1 MCFDAKTSIITFIIG
16 TIFNLLGILYFKD
29 SIYTAMALVWQ
40 FVLSMQIFDA
50 IAWINNKCGTFW
62 NRFAT
67 RGAYVANMM
76 QPVAIF
82 MSFIAI
88 TPVSNQLKIYA
99 TVLTTLYIG
108 WILGTSQN
116 IGKKDCLIPADNCNH
131 LEYYWWKP
139 NQNITSGSW
148 ININFIIYFIT
159 LSCVIFMLVRPFNL
173 CMINYVYITI
183 TLLISSFLYKCG
195 SASIWCFFAAF
206 APILNFFAYKY
217 IVKNKNK

>member
-16 TIFNLLGILYFKD
+16 TIFNLLGIIYFKD

-50 IAWINNKCGTFW
+50 IAWLNNKCGTFW
-62 NRFAT
+62 NKFAT

-82 MSFIAI
+82 MAFIAI
-88 TPVSNQLKIYA
+88 TPVSRQLKIIA
-99 TVLTTLYIG
+99 TILITIYIG

-116 IGKKDCLIPADNCNH
+116 IGKKDCLVPDNSCNH
-131 LEYYWWKP
+131 LDYYWWNL
-139 NQNITSGSW
+139 NQNQTKKQSS
-148 ININFIIYFIT
+148 ININFVMYFIT
-159 LSCVIFMLVRPFNL
+159 LSSIIFLLVRPFSL
-173 CMINYVYITI
+173 SIINYTYITI

-195 SASIWCFFAAF
+195 TASIWCFFAAF
-206 APILNFFAYKY
+206 APILNFVVYKY
-217 IVKNKNK
+217 ILKK